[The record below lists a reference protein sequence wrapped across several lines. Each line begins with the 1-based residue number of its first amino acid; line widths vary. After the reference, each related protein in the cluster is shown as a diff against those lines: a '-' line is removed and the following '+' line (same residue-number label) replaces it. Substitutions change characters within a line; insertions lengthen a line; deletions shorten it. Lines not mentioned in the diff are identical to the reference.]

1 MRSASLALV
10 LVWLSACS
18 GGGDD
23 QQKAKLATDLV
34 QCRNDL
40 TNLKEQLAE
49 SKAQLTK
56 AQEAKTCLLEP
67 IDLKAAGAGQ
77 KHMEGNI
84 APEAVIK
91 VVRQN
96 SGGLRACYEK
106 ALKRKPDLQ
115 YVSSVTARFRW
126 RTPGTAQGVTLHAAH
141 RSGDGEVHGGDDGEV
156 EVPRRSRATRW
167 RSSSRSTSSRSNGG
181 QVGPCSRVTSS
192 VA

>member
-1 MRSASLALV
+1 MRSASLGVIACLAV
-10 LVWLSACS
+10 ACS

-49 SKAQLTK
+49 AKAQLQK
-56 AQEAKTCLLEP
+56 AQEAKACVLTP
-67 IDLKAAGAGQ
+67 IDLKAANAGQ

-84 APEAVIK
+84 APDAVIK
-91 VVRQN
+91 VVKQN

-115 YVSSVTARFRW
+115 FV
-126 RTPGTAQGVTLHAAH
+126 
-141 RSGDGEVHGGDDGEV
+141 
-156 EVPRRSRATRW
+156 
-167 RSSSRSTSSRSNGG
+167 
-181 QVGPCSRVTSS
+181 
-192 VA
+192 

>member
-10 LVWLSACS
+10 LSLLWAGCS

-49 SKAQLTK
+49 AKAQIQK
-56 AQEAKTCLLEP
+56 AQEAKACVLTP
-67 IDLKAAGAGQ
+67 IDLKAANAGQ

-84 APEAVIK
+84 APDAVIK

-115 YVSSVTARFRW
+115 YVSSVTAHFQVENVGAARQVSF
-126 RTPGTAQGVTLHAAH
+126 TPHTDQEMEKCMASTMEKWKFPTFQG
-141 RSGDGEVHGGDDGEV
+141 D
-156 EVPRRSRATRW
+156 P
-167 RSSSRSTSSRSNGG
+167 
-181 QVGPCSRVTSS
+181 
-192 VA
+192 VAFEQPVNLVAK

>member
-1 MRSASLALV
+1 MLLA
-10 LVWLSACS
+10 ACS

-40 TNLKEQLAE
+40 SNLKEQLAE
-49 SKAQLTK
+49 SKAQLEK
-56 AQEAKTCLLEP
+56 AKEAKTCLLEP
-67 IDLKAAGAGQ
+67 IDLKAANAGQ

-84 APEAVIK
+84 APDAVIK

-115 YVSSVTARFRW
+115 YVSSVTAKFQVANS
-126 RTPGTAQGVTLHAAH
+126 GVAQGVTFAPHTDPEMEKCMAGTMEKWKFPTFQ
-141 RSGDGEVHGGDDGEV
+141 GD
-156 EVPRRSRATRW
+156 P
-167 RSSSRSTSSRSNGG
+167 
-181 QVGPCSRVTSS
+181 
-192 VA
+192 VAFEQPVNLVAK

>member
-1 MRSASLALV
+1 MRSASLTLCF
-10 LVWLSACS
+10 LLCACS

-40 TNLKEQLAE
+40 TNMKEQLAE
-49 SKAQLTK
+49 SKAQLAK

-67 IDLKAAGAGQ
+67 LDLKAQAAGQ

-84 APEAVIK
+84 APEAVVK
-91 VVRQN
+91 VVKQN

-115 YVSSVTARFRW
+115 YVSSVTARFQVAN
-126 RTPGTAQGVTLHAAH
+126 TGNAQGVTFAPHTDAEMEKCMA
-141 RSGDGEVHGGDDGEV
+141 STMEKWKFPTFQGD
-156 EVPRRSRATRW
+156 P
-167 RSSSRSTSSRSNGG
+167 
-181 QVGPCSRVTSS
+181 
-192 VA
+192 VAFEQPVNLVAK